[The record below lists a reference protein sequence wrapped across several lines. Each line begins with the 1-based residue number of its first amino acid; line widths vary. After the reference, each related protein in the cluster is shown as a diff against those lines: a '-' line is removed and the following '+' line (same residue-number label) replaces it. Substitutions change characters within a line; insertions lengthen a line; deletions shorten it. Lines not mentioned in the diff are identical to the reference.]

1 MSQEGQL
8 VDKKSLRAI
17 AGRNPDWGPLAKDR
31 VNFATNLA
39 QNPPYF
45 PHLSPSGSAN
55 NPKKPRTPL
64 TYLRLLFGSNCC
76 LKPKNEWGKIGAK
89 RGRVYEYTAYL
100 DLLNQ
105 KDAA

>member
-1 MSQEGQL
+1 MSQEGRL

-17 AGRNPDWGPLAKDR
+17 AGRNPDWDPLAKGR
-31 VNFATNLA
+31 VDFATNLA
-39 QNPPYF
+39 QNPPYL
-45 PHLSPSGSAN
+45 PDLSPCGSAK
-55 NPKKPRTPL
+55 NPKNHRNPL
-64 TYLRLLFGSNCC
+64 TYLRLLFGSNFC
-76 LKPKNEWGKIGAK
+76 LKPKNEWGKTGAK